1 MAKGDGREDV
11 KRRKAAMSPE
21 ELAEF
26 RVKQNEATRAYR
38 ARRTP
43 EQVKSDIARAQEV
56 NQRMRA
62 SLTPEEKTALN
73 RRYSDNRRAKE
84 AANAELREARLIV
97 GRRLYAAARMTALV
111 RYSSE
116 NPSCACCGE
125 RELIFLVIDHINGG
139 GSKHRK
145 SINAS
150 NVYTWL
156 KARGYPDGFR
166 VLCANCNFAVRMGPC
181 PHEKEK
187 ILMFRPST
195 GGCS

>member
-1 MAKGDGREDV
+1 MAKGDGRPDV

-26 RVKQNEATRAYR
+26 RARQREATRAYR

-43 EQVKSDIARAQEV
+43 EQVKADIARVQEAT
-56 NQRMRA
+56 QRRRA
-62 SLTPEEKTALN
+62 NMTPEERTALN

-84 AANAELREARLIV
+84 AANAELREARLV
-97 GRRLYAAARMTALV
+97 VNRRLYAAARMTALV

-116 NPSCACCGE
+116 IPSCACCGE
-125 RELIFLVIDHINGG
+125 RELTFLVLDHINGG

-166 VLCANCNFAVRMGPC
+166 VLCANCNFAVRLGPC
-181 PHEKEK
+181 PHEQEK
-187 ILMFRPST
+187 ILMFRSSS